1 MKQEKGL
8 KLLLSLEK
16 SNDRLNYSLT
26 LYNSKIKN
34 FIILQPTVDGFD
46 LTRRG
51 AFLKR
56 KYRGIPIVHMRG
68 FDFDFGVNFSPTIVF
83 KTSSSFLEAFED
95 DGTPLVD
102 MPPFNL
108 RNQLDF
114 TVFKSNPLL
123 IRLSS
128 EFVAQQNNF
137 PYQNFMYNF
146 IEEGV
151 ILQKEVDISSPPS
164 SYNLL
169 NFELKKN
176 FFGNLDFRIYVENV
190 FNINYRNYLNRLR
203 FFSSEVGRISGIE
216 LNYNF

>member
-1 MKQEKGL
+1 
-8 KLLLSLEK
+8 
-16 SNDRLNYSLT
+16 
-26 LYNSKIKN
+26 
-34 FIILQPTVDGFD
+34 
-46 LTRRG
+46 
-51 AFLKR
+51 
-56 KYRGIPIVHMRG
+56 MRG

-164 SYNLL
+164 VIT
-169 NFELKKN
+169 F
-176 FFGNLDFRIYVENV
+176 
-190 FNINYRNYLNRLR
+190 
-203 FFSSEVGRISGIE
+203 
-216 LNYNF
+216 